1 MGVEIMKDWIFEEL
15 KKDIGEDRYKHSLSV
30 METCIKLAKYYNS
43 PIDEAGLAG
52 LLHDCGKFEDRTKIL
67 KMAKDFDIILDKIMA
82 KSPQLSHGPLG
93 AYLAEHKYGIGNGNI
108 LNAIYYHTTGREN
121 MTLLEKIV
129 FVGDLIEP
137 NRKYPDVDI
146 MRHLA
151 YKDLDQA
158 ILHALDRTI
167 KMVVERNDL
176 LHLNTIKARN
186 DLLILEDLE

>member
-1 MGVEIMKDWIFEEL
+1 MKDWILKEL
-15 KKDIGEDRYKHSLSV
+15 RKDIGEERYKHSLAV
-30 METCIKLAKYYNS
+30 METCRRLAQHYSS
-43 PIDEAGLAG
+43 PVDEAGLAG

-67 KMAKDFDIILDKIMA
+67 KKTQDFDIILDKIMA

-93 AYLAEHKYGIGNGNI
+93 AYLAEHKYGIKNQEI
-108 LNAIYYHTTGREN
+108 LQAIYYHTTGREN
-121 MTLLEKIV
+121 MSLLEKIV